1 MGGITTSIPKQP
13 HQRGLPFET
22 HNPDPIGVL
31 TRDVTMAKLKRYWTC
46 LFGSLG
52 LAKMLWTDIEYHLRQ
67 FFFFFR
73 KECMHALKGAE
84 QNKQI
89 PYPPTRL
96 LL

>member
-46 LFGSLG
+46 LIGSLG
-52 LAKMLWTDIEYHLRQ
+52 LAPG
-67 FFFFFR
+67 
-73 KECMHALKGAE
+73 LKL
-84 QNKQI
+84 
-89 PYPPTRL
+89 YFVL
-96 LL
+96 F